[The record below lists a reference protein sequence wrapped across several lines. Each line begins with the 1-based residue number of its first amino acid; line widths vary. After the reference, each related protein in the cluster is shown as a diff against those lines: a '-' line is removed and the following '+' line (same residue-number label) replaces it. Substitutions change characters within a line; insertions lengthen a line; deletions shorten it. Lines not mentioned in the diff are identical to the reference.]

1 MGDLSGKVVL
11 VTGGSRGIGA
21 AIVRA
26 VSAMEAFVIIHYG
39 TGKDRAEA
47 LANEVG
53 ADRCHLLGADF
64 TDDGAVRRL
73 WEEAVAWRGRV
84 DVLIN
89 NAGVYEPASV
99 DGPFEAWNAAWQ
111 RMLRIN
117 LVAPAHLC
125 REAIL
130 HFRDHH
136 GGIIIINITSR
147 AAHRGDA
154 PDYMQYAASKG
165 GLQTLTRN
173 IARAFAA
180 ENVLAY
186 AIAPGFVRTEMA
198 ESFIA
203 VHGEAAAT
211 HDIPLGELPAP
222 EEVANVAAFLATGKA
237 RHTTG
242 ATIDINGASYVR

>member
-1 MGDLSGKVVL
+1 MGALSGKVVL

-21 AIVRA
+21 AIVGA
-26 VSAMEAFVIIHYG
+26 VAAMDAFVVVHYG
-39 TGKDRAEA
+39 AGKARAKAVAEA
-47 LANEVG
+47 VG
-53 ADRCHLLGADF
+53 SERSHLLGADF
-64 TDDGAVRRL
+64 TDHGAVRAL
-73 WEEAVAWRGRV
+73 WADAVAWRGRV

-89 NAGVYEPASV
+89 NAGIYEPAPV
-99 DGPFEAWNAAWQ
+99 DGPFEAWNALWQ
-111 RMLRIN
+111 RMLQVN

-130 HFRDHH
+130 HYRDHH
-136 GGIIIINITSR
+136 GGIIVNITSR

-173 IARAFAA
+173 IARAYAA
-180 ENVLAY
+180 DNVLAY